1 MAKKDKYHQKL
12 SSFINPAWCLV
23 PPPPSNTT
31 TRHHKKGS
39 TTRKQQQC
47 RRSPRAAVEE
57 PASPVV
63 GCMGQVRRCKR
74 RPSSGAAKAAG
85 SVRSDSSSSTSRSRS
100 ASPPNPTDRLDNTLK
115 PKGFSTLT
123 RVETVD
129 GMDPPR
135 PVEKKEEKERSIAR
149 SACGR
154 DGAEEEQRCSCS
166 CNHRWCRFAHDS
178 NIETG

>member
-135 PVEKKEEKERSIAR
+135 PVEKKEEEGAQHSSVSLWKRR
-149 SACGR
+149 CGG
-154 DGAEEEQRCSCS
+154 GAALQLQLQPQMVQIC
-166 CNHRWCRFAHDS
+166 
-178 NIETG
+178 T